1 MNYTQDIDLINK
13 IKKNNCEKSLLELFS
28 RHQGLCNNM
37 IHKYCKVCFDTGTS
51 VSDLNSDKIYIVY
64 KSALSFKADKGI
76 KFSTWLGNQ
85 MRYHCLNT
93 INKKNK
99 DISMENESIKYITEK
114 KQSEELNFNI
124 LNKER
129 IDLVHDILEQMK
141 DDRTKKVFN
150 LRYFSDAKLKSWH
163 AIGKKMDIS
172 TQTVINIHNKALLL
186 LNKKISS
193 QLSFDKI

>member
-1 MNYTQDIDLINK
+1 MNYIQDIDLINK
-13 IKKNNCEKSLLELFS
+13 IKKNNCEKSLLELSS
-28 RHQGLCNNM
+28 RHQGLCNKM

-64 KSALSFKADKGI
+64 KSALSFKPDKKI

-99 DISMENESIKYITEK
+99 DVSMEYESIKYIAEK

-141 DDRTKKVFN
+141 DNRIKKVFH
-150 LRYFSDAKLKSWH
+150 LRYFSDSKLKSWH

-172 TQTVINIHNKALLL
+172 TQTVINIHNKALDFLHT
-186 LNKKISS
+186 KISS
-193 QLSFDKI
+193 QISFDKI